1 MERRAGL
8 EFRVAGRTLS
18 GVVMRYGD
26 IAPAQRERFLP
37 GAFAPIPDVPLRL
50 QHDPSMEILPPGAF
64 ILKDTE
70 RALEIRAELPV
81 GSGAVD
87 LVKRGALS
95 GWSVAFH
102 ARAEHHEAGVRVVER
117 AELVEV
123 SLVDEGAYP
132 SSRAEVRARG
142 ARGGRL
148 GTIRGSIP
156 TGKRVS
162 CRCSPGDCMEAV
174 FEDGALQGAVE
185 KEELL
190 AISNQFAD
198 VVASK
203 RRGGVRVWMNDDGA
217 LEYAIDIPNTD
228 RGKGLVDSMKAA
240 DIYGRPVLDRE
251 LSEVVVEGTVAR
263 YQRAE
268 VRAILL
274 NPTDASDGW
283 TPVTMEPM
291 KKRDAPARRRT
302 VLWP

>member
-1 MERRAGL
+1 
-8 EFRVAGRTLS
+8 
-18 GVVMRYGD
+18 
-26 IAPAQRERFLP
+26 
-37 GAFAPIPDVPLRL
+37 
-50 QHDPSMEILPPGAF
+50 
-64 ILKDTE
+64 
-70 RALEIRAELPV
+70 
-81 GSGAVD
+81 
-87 LVKRGALS
+87 
-95 GWSVAFH
+95 
-102 ARAEHHEAGVRVVER
+102 
-117 AELVEV
+117 
-123 SLVDEGAYP
+123 
-132 SSRAEVRARG
+132 
-142 ARGGRL
+142 
-148 GTIRGSIP
+148 
-156 TGKRVS
+156 
-162 CRCSPGDCMEAV
+162 MEAV

-251 LSEVVVEGTVAR
+251 LSEVVVEGAVAR
-263 YQRAE
+263 YRRAE